1 MAKAFSEAKK
11 QEPKTWATPSS
22 PNTMAQIGKGTKTPL
37 KGVRG
42 EGGATVTLPQRGYNT
57 APSTSCG
64 AWPPNNRSLREY
76 PIFAHFGV
84 VSGLER

>member
-1 MAKAFSEAKK
+1 MD
-11 QEPKTWATPSS
+11 
-22 PNTMAQIGKGTKTPL
+22 QISNGTKTTSQGG
-37 KGVRG
+37 GVRG
-42 EGGATVTLPQRGYNT
+42 GGGGGATVTLPQRGYNT